1 MRFRAAVE
9 RVVPVVLIAASS
21 LFVLALAGVG
31 AELYTEPPPAVNP
44 YASAGGPPA
53 NRFVLQAVTFGESAS
68 VTITNVGNVAGSL
81 EGYWLC
87 NRPNYMPVPATV
99 LQPGESA
106 SLSATDLRIDPA
118 DGEVG
123 LYASNRF
130 DDAAE
135 IRSYVEWG
143 AAGHGRSALAV
154 AAGIWDGA
162 GVAPGPAGLRA
173 KTAVPSASTDW
184 EGD

>member
-1 MRFRAAVE
+1 MERA
-9 RVVPVVLIAASS
+9 VPVVLIAASS

-53 NRFVLQAVTFGESAS
+53 SRFVLQSVSFGEPAS
-68 VTITNVGNVAGSL
+68 VTITNVGNAAGSL
-81 EGYWLC
+81 DGYWLC
-87 NRPNYMPVPATV
+87 NRPNYMPVPSTT
-99 LQPGESA
+99 LQAGESVTV
-106 SLSATDLRIDPA
+106 SAGPLGIGSA

-130 DDAAE
+130 DDPAA

-143 AAGHGRSALAV
+143 AAGHGRSAVAV
-154 AAGIWDGA
+154 AAGIWDGG

-173 KTAVPSASTDW
+173 KTEVPSASTDW